1 MVTGRRRTKSEGR
14 RGMLEDAERRTYE
27 IVDEM
32 VRARKELGLT
42 QAEVSRMAGCTQSNL
57 SQIERCKSRPSLRT
71 VLMVLTPMGKTL
83 KIVDK

>member
-1 MVTGRRRTKSEGR
+1 
-14 RGMLEDAERRTYE
+14 MLEDAERRTYE